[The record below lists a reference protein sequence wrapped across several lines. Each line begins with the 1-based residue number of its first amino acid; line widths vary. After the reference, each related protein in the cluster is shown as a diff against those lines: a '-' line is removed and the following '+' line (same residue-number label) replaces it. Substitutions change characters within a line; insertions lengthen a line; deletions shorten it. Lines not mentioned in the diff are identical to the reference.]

1 MQRNKEKKF
10 IQKIHNSTKRDYLNR
25 MINEKVKAMKIASK
39 FGYDY
44 WDGSRKYGY
53 GGHKFIEGYWA
64 GLAKKLIN
72 NYNLNNKSKILDIG
86 CGKGFLLYEIKKI
99 LPEIRI
105 KGLDISSYAIKN
117 SHKIIKK
124 YLKIYKA
131 ENINNLKYKKNAFD
145 LTISINCLHNLE
157 LSDLQKSLNEISY
170 ISKKSYIVVES
181 YKEESELFNLQ
192 CWALTCKSFFSK
204 REWIYLFKLFN
215 YKGDFEF
222 ITFK

>member
-1 MQRNKEKKF
+1 MKKNKEKKF
-10 IQKIHNSTKRDYLNR
+10 IQKIHNSTKRDYLSR
-25 MINEKVKAMKIASK
+25 MANQKVKAMIIASK
-39 FGYDY
+39 YGYDY
-44 WDGSRKYGY
+44 WDGPRKYGY
-53 GGHKFIEGYWA
+53 GGHKFIEGYWM
-64 GLAKKLIN
+64 GLAKKLIK

-99 LPEIRI
+99 LPKIKI
-105 KGLDISSYAIKN
+105 KGIDISGYAIKN
-117 SHKIIKK
+117 SHRIIKK
-124 YLKIYKA
+124 YLETHKA
-131 ENINNLKYKKNAFD
+131 ENIKNLKYKKNAYD

-157 LSDLQKSLNEISY
+157 LNDLQNSLEGISH

-181 YKEESELFNLQ
+181 YKDENELFNLQ